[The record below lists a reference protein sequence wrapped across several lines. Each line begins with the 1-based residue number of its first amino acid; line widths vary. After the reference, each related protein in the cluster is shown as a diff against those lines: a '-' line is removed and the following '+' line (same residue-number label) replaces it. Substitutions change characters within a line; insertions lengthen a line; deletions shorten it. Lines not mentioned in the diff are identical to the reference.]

1 MRRPRARE
9 LIVAAVPAMEA
20 LSDACGQSPH
30 LVVVNNGE
38 TVVVASTA
46 GQSEISFTLRLGYR
60 RPALHSTSASILLPF
75 HDHAPRPRMIVQ
87 GLARAA
93 GPIHPGALGTQPDT
107 IPDFRYLVGEI
118 SAGVCSQ
125 KTIAQPHPH

>member
-1 MRRPRARE
+1 MRTPRARE
-9 LIVAAVPAMEA
+9 LIEVAVPAMEA

-60 RPALHSTSASILLPF
+60 RPVLDATSGRIILAFQDLATIKRMMEEGRAMAGGHVGRGPPGGQLAAHAASGYTGTKRRSI
-75 HDHAPRPRMIVQ
+75 D
-87 GLARAA
+87 
-93 GPIHPGALGTQPDT
+93 LG
-107 IPDFRYLVGEI
+107 
-118 SAGVCSQ
+118 
-125 KTIAQPHPH
+125 